1 MEVKVVGD
9 GVLKDVTQVI
19 IETTEKSPV
28 TIAKITADFIDV
40 AEGYRARL
48 KPNYQ
53 NQCSLSTGGQ
63 GSLP

>member
-1 MEVKVVGD
+1 MEVKNVG
-9 GVLKDVTQVI
+9 GGILKDVTQVV
-19 IETTEKSPV
+19 IETAEESPV

-48 KPNYQ
+48 TPNYKT
-53 NQCSLSTGGQ
+53 QCSLSTGGH